1 MAMTKKSAWL
11 RTTVFF
17 RSVWNI
23 PILRTFHKNTPNLVM
38 IVWWRCWRRCSQQRL
53 HWNAGKSLALFMS
66 VRKKELEV
74 TSRKPVKFILK
85 MSNIFSNSKV
95 IIKKQSQKI
104 HSEFDKRF
112 PLSSKKNQCNLLP
125 EVSQMFKKIFNA
137 F

>member
-1 MAMTKKSAWL
+1 
-11 RTTVFF
+11 
-17 RSVWNI
+17 
-23 PILRTFHKNTPNLVM
+23 
-38 IVWWRCWRRCSQQRL
+38 
-53 HWNAGKSLALFMS
+53 MS

-95 IIKKQSQKI
+95 IIKKQSQKT
-104 HSEFDKRF
+104 HSEFDKQF